1 MHHGYVL
8 GIDAGGS
15 KTHALIADL
24 EGRVVG
30 WGQSGPGNWEGVGL
44 DGAAAAYA
52 QAVDAALEVAGISR
66 DALIAAGYALAGL
79 DWESDHDR
87 LTPVV
92 TRLGVPGPFILV
104 NDAFG
109 ALRAGSADGCG
120 VVVIVGTGSTVAG
133 RNRRGDTFRTFGLGM
148 VWGDFHGA
156 TGLVWEAT
164 RAIGH
169 AWIGRGPATALT
181 DAFVQAYGAAGLL
194 DLVERVSRGAAPHPN
209 GRLAPLVFA
218 TADAGDEV
226 ACRIV
231 RQAGEDL
238 GQTAAAVVRKL
249 DLGAEPFDLVLAGG
263 VFRSRNTLLIETLA
277 SQVRLEAPAVRVVL
291 LEAPPVA
298 GSVLLAFD
306 AAGLPTPPALRE
318 RLLAEAHHRFD
329 MLQKGTPQ

>member
-1 MHHGYVL
+1 
-8 GIDAGGS
+8 
-15 KTHALIADL
+15 
-24 EGRVVG
+24 
-30 WGQSGPGNWEGVGL
+30 
-44 DGAAAAYA
+44 
-52 QAVDAALEVAGISR
+52 
-66 DALIAAGYALAGL
+66 
-79 DWESDHDR
+79 
-87 LTPVV
+87 
-92 TRLGVPGPFILV
+92 V

-194 DLVERVSRGAAPHPN
+194 DLVERVSRGAAPRPN

-218 TADAGDEV
+218 TADAGDAV

-277 SQVRLEAPAVRVVL
+277 SQVRLEAPAARVVL

-318 RLLAEAHHRFD
+318 QLLAEAHHRFD
-329 MLQKGTPQ
+329 MLQKGTLQ